1 MLLHKLN
8 HRRRSGFTLVEL
20 LVAAAVSILL
30 MVILTQAFAAGLE
43 MFRKLRAQGN
53 MQERLRMTSITLRD
67 DLTRPHFNAA
77 GAGPGGQNLLD
88 DRLSDQNLNNAYSG
102 GWLPPGNGFVRI
114 WQGQMRDL
122 SGNPI
127 IEPPFG
133 VPGGNLGIATP
144 LPFAFE
150 GTDSDGLMF
159 CRATT
164 HLLHLTVRRRGTG
177 LDDMFRVREANR
189 AIANPQPPFTPFQF
203 PRDYIFPSDYRENVN
218 ATDSYFTSR
227 WGEVAYFLVPTGEF
241 TTGNQVPRFT
251 LHRRVK
257 AIVPP
262 QGSGV
267 PGGNVP
273 ATPLATPTMTS
284 PSHEMSVRTVL
295 PQLPGTTPPNDPP
308 PGPYYNRPG
317 TLTQPRFR
325 SYMLPAPNTVNSYTG
340 HTPML
345 AGLMENTAPNR
356 QFWTSNRYPALADDL
371 VGGVG
376 NADAGNDILLHD
388 VISFE
393 IKAWWEAPNFVP
405 GGGLTAAEVQ
415 SLQPRLVYN
424 YGGTIVA
431 NTDYPFDYLPFST
444 KNAFF
449 ANRLGLAPVLNEPL
463 ARVFD
468 TWSDNGPYGRV
479 TPAGNPR
486 PPGPP
491 PSPPGQPPGPP
502 PGPPGS
508 GGGVPEWQRTD
519 FVSPQ
524 ETPARLPIPI
534 RIKALQITIRV
545 WDMKSEQ
552 TRRITII
559 QDM

>member
-53 MQERLRMTSITLRD
+53 MQERLRMASITLRD

-77 GAGPGGQNLLD
+77 GAGPAGQNLLD
-88 DRLSDQNLNNAYSG
+88 DRLSDQNLNDAYSG
-102 GWLPPGNGFVRI
+102 GWSPPGNGFVRI

-122 SGNPI
+122 NDNPI
-127 IEPPFG
+127 IEPPFN

-144 LPFAFE
+144 LPFALE
-150 GTDSDGLMF
+150 GTDPDGLMF

-164 HLLHLTVRRRGTG
+164 HLLHMTVRRRGTS

-189 AIANPQPPFTPFQF
+189 AIGPFQF
-203 PRDYIFPSDYRENVN
+203 PRDYIFPSDYRENVTG
-218 ATDSYFTSR
+218 TDSYFTTR

-257 AIVPP
+257 AVVPP
-262 QGSGV
+262 PGSGV
-267 PGGNVP
+267 PPGNIP
-273 ATPLATPTMTS
+273 ATPLTTPTMAS
-284 PSHEMSVRTVL
+284 PSPEMSVRNVL
-295 PQLPGTTPPNDPP
+295 PQLPGTTPPNDPA

-325 SYMLPAPNTVNSYTG
+325 SYMRAAPNTVNSYTG

-376 NADAGNDILLHD
+376 NRDAGNDILLHD

-393 IKAWWEAPNFVP
+393 IKAWWDPPNFVP

-424 YGGTIVA
+424 YGTIVA

-444 KNAFF
+444 KNAYF
-449 ANRLGLAPVLNEPL
+449 ANQPLNVPL

-468 TWSDNGPYGRV
+468 TWSNNGPYGRL
-479 TPAGNPR
+479 T
-486 PPGPP
+486 PPGP
-491 PSPPGQPPGPP
+491 SGP
-502 PGPPGS
+502 
-508 GGGVPEWQRTD
+508 GGVPEWQRTD
-519 FVSPQ
+519 SVIPVQTS
-524 ETPARLPIPI
+524 ARLPIPI
-534 RIKALQITIRV
+534 RIKALQIRIRI
-545 WDMKSEQ
+545 WDPKSEQ
-552 TRRITII
+552 TRQITIV